1 MNLVD
6 PGAANS
12 AGAVFR
18 RSPSLR
24 SSGKLPPRRMRLKRT
39 AIAYSG
45 SVSAVQ
51 SEQEVKAAAGEERR
65 RGFDFSQY
73 AAEKV
78 ELVNEALDGAVAMR
92 RPAVIHEAMRYSLLA
107 GGKRLRPMLCIA
119 ACEFVGGE
127 QSAAVAA
134 ACAAEMVNTA
144 TVIHDDL
151 PWLDND
157 DLRRGQP
164 TSHKVF
170 GYKVAVLAADFL
182 SAFAFEFLVT
192 ATKNASPERILA
204 CVVELANAT
213 EGIAIGQV
221 VDMHLTGNNANVT
234 LGTLEFIH
242 NHKAGVL
249 IEASVVM
256 GAILGGGSH
265 EQVDKLRIFAR
276 KIGLLFQVV
285 DDILDVTMSSQEIGK
300 TAGKDLA
307 TDKATYPKLLGLKGA
322 REFAKKLRDEA
333 KEQLVEFDSDKA
345 TPLAALAEFIAY
357 RKK

>member
-170 GYKVAVLAADFL
+170 GYK
-182 SAFAFEFLVT
+182 FLVT